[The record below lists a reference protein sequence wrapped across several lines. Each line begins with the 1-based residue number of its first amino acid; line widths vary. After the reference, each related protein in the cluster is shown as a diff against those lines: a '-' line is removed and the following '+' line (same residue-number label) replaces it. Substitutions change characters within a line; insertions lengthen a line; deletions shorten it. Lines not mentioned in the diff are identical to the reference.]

1 MTTVAP
7 TQDDVYVA
15 LKAFLATIVPTGV
28 VIIQGLPNRASMPA
42 ADPGFVAMTATLLQ
56 RLRTNVDAYDDPA
69 QPPGPPFITG
79 TVAAEMGAKLSVQLD
94 FYGADSG
101 DWAAM
106 ATTLLRSEYG
116 VEQLAPDCAPLY
128 AEDARMAPLVDAE
141 RQYEQR
147 WIVGAVLQY
156 NPVTSTPIQFAAT
169 LDVEL
174 VNVDERYPP

>member
-1 MTTVAP
+1 MTTVSP
-7 TQDDVYVA
+7 THEDVYTK
-15 LKAFLATIVPTGV
+15 LRAFLATVVPSGV
-28 VIIQGLPNRASMPA
+28 AIIQGLPNRTSMPP

-56 RLRTNVDAYDDPA
+56 RLRTNVDAYDDPT
-69 QPPGPPFITG
+69 QPPGPPFIVG
-79 TVAAEMGAKLSVQLD
+79 SVAAEMGTKLSVQLD
-94 FYGADSG
+94 FYGALSG

-106 ATTLLRSEYG
+106 VTTLLRDEYG
-116 VEQLAPDCAPLY
+116 VNQLAPSCAPLY
-128 AEDARMAPLVDAE
+128 AEDARMAPLVDSE

-156 NPVTSTPIQFAAT
+156 NPVTSTPMEFAAT